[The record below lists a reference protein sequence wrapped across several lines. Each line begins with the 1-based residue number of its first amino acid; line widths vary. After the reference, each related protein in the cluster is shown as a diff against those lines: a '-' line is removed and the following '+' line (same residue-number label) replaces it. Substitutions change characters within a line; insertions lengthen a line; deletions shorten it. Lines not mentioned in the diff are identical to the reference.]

1 MNREEKLK
9 ILEAAEARAYTAIQ
23 IMDGPDMASEGFIH
37 LLHAVDQL
45 RWMKEILEN
54 PDRAPCPELDF
65 TVTPK
70 EKEPVKLDPLEQPT
84 PVAEDKPEPEP
95 ETPTITKQQMVT
107 KLTAF
112 QSNGVAIDLVMKEM
126 GYDKLS
132 QVPADRYWELL
143 ERCQKIADGEG

>member
-23 IMDGPDMASEGFIH
+23 IMDGPDMASEGFVH

-45 RWMKEILEN
+45 RWMKDVLEN

-70 EKEPVKLDPLEQPT
+70 EKEPVKLDPLEQPA

-95 ETPTITKQQMVT
+95 ETPTLTKQQMVT

-112 QSNGVAIDLVMKEM
+112 QNSGVDIRVEM
-126 GYDKLS
+126 EAMGCSKLS
-132 QVPADRYWELL
+132 DVPADRYWELL
-143 ERCQKIADGEG
+143 ERCQKTADGEG

>member
-1 MNREEKLK
+1 MTKEEKLK

-54 PDRAPCPELDF
+54 PDQAPCPELDF

-84 PVAEDKPEPEP
+84 PEAEDKPEPEP

-126 GYDKLS
+126 GYDKAEPGPRRPVLGAAGTL
-132 QVPADRYWELL
+132 PEDCGR
-143 ERCQKIADGEG
+143 

>member
-37 LLHAVDQL
+37 LLRAVGEL
-45 RWMKEILEN
+45 RWMREVLEN
-54 PDRAPCPELDF
+54 PDRAPCPEPDF

-95 ETPTITKQQMVT
+95 ETPAITKQQMVT

-112 QSNGVAIDLVMKEM
+112 QSNGVAIDLVMQSM
-126 GYDKLS
+126 GYAKLS
-132 QVPADRYWELL
+132 QVPAERYWELL
-143 ERCQKIADGEG
+143 EKCQKEADGEG